1 MIASLMGIGLVGV
14 GVVGGC
20 AQGPRSSVQVH
31 DQEWYSAESEM
42 LTDYVQLTFAED
54 WVKAGESYFDP
65 SGDWIIFQAVARP
78 SAGETTDEHYSMY
91 VAKLEKSAKGEITG
105 LGESLLISEPG
116 SANTC
121 GFFHPTEPGAVVFGS
136 TSVPPKMEDQPGYQR
151 GTGRYRWAFPVEM
164 DVVTTV
170 VPEVRSDVAPHLATL
185 VRKQTAT
192 PLMER
197 PGGYDAE
204 CAYSPDGR
212 HVVFGSIE
220 PGNIGADLWVI
231 DLYTNVQRKI
241 IEADGYDGG
250 PFFSPDG
257 GWICYR
263 SDREGNNLL
272 QLFIARLRFDDG
284 GAIIGVEREVQ
295 LTANEHVNW
304 APFWHPSG
312 RYLVYSTSEVSHR
325 NYEVFAIDGD
335 PAMEIGERNVRRVT
349 HAEGFDGLPVFN
361 HDGGWMMWTSQ
372 RGAIFGDDERPTS
385 QVWVA
390 RVVDA
395 QP

>member
-1 MIASLMGIGLVGV
+1 MNASLMGIGLICVGIA
-14 GVVGGC
+14 GGC
-20 AQGPRSSVQVH
+20 AHQQRASVDVRDQG
-31 DQEWYSAESEM
+31 WYDGEAGSLS
-42 LTDYVQLTFAED
+42 DYVQLTFAED

-65 SGDWIIFQAVARP
+65 TGDWIIFQAVVRP
-78 SAGETTDEHYSMY
+78 PAGEEPDEHYSMY
-91 VAKLEKSAKGEITG
+91 VGKLKKNNRGDITG
-105 LGESLLISEPG
+105 MHKAILLSEPG

-121 GFFHPTEPGAVVFGS
+121 GYFHPTEPGTVIFGS
-136 TSVPPKMEDQPGYQR
+136 TIGAPKMEDQPGYQR
-151 GTGRYRWAFPVEM
+151 GTGRYRWAFPIEM
-164 DVVTTV
+164 DVVTMA
-170 VPEVRSDVAPHLATL
+170 VPAINGGSAYGASVP
-185 VRKQTAT
+185 T
-192 PLMER
+192 PMFER

-212 HVVFGSIE
+212 HVVFASIE

-241 IEADGYDGG
+241 VEADGYDGG

-263 SDREGNNLL
+263 SDRKGNNLL
-272 QLFIARLRFDDG
+272 QLFISKLRFDSG
-284 GAIIGVEREVQ
+284 GAIIGIEREVQ
-295 LTANEHVNW
+295 LTDNEHVNW

-312 RYLVYSTSEVSHR
+312 RYLVYATSEVSHR
-325 NYEVFAIDGD
+325 NYEVFAIEGD
-335 PAMEIGERNVRRVT
+335 PAKGTEGRRTRRIT
-349 HAEGFDGLPVFN
+349 HADGFDGLPVFSN
-361 HDGGWMMWTSQ
+361 DGVWMMWTSQ

-385 QVWVA
+385 QVWAA